1 MQRPWPAPRLSTFE
15 EILMPTVIK
24 CRPHA
29 VERRAPNLQ
38 ALVQIIGPR
47 FAEGAAERGAADVFV
62 AEHYE
67 VLKHHKVFSALVPA
81 DLGGGGL
88 RHSSMCTFLRLLGH
102 YCPSTALALSM
113 HQHLVAAAA
122 YNFRQGGRPGRKLL
136 ERVVA
141 DEAVLVSTGAS
152 DWMESNGTAKPTD
165 GGFQVSAKK
174 PFGSGSPKGDMLV
187 TSVPFEDPKDG
198 WQVLHFAVPFTVQG
212 VSIADDWRT
221 LGMRATGS
229 QTIIL
234 DNVLV
239 PDDAVTLRRS
249 RGRFHPAW
257 NVILTAAMPLI
268 MSVYTG
274 LAEAAAGIGQE
285 QARKRQGDPTVS
297 YLLGELTNQLT
308 MAQLAADDM
317 VRLANDLNFAMDLQ
331 VANAILIRKT
341 IVAEHVLATVEK
353 ALEAAGGA
361 GFYRKIGLERFLRDA
376 HAAQFHPLSGKR
388 QHCFTGRLALG
399 LDPIADEA

>member
-1 MQRPWPAPRLSTFE
+1 MT
-15 EILMPTVIK
+15 TVIE
-24 CRPHA
+24 CHPPA
-29 VERRAPNLQ
+29 VAKPTLDLQ

-47 FAEGAAERGAADVFV
+47 FAEGAAERDAGDVFV
-62 AEHYE
+62 AEHYD
-67 VLKHHKVFSALVPA
+67 VLKHHKIFSALVPA

-88 RHSSMCTFLRLLGH
+88 RHGSMCTFLRQLAH
-102 YCPSTALALSM
+102 YSPSTALALSM

-122 YNFRQGGRPGRKLL
+122 YNHRQGRPGKKLL
-136 ERVVA
+136 ERVAA
-141 DEAVLVSTGAS
+141 DEAVLISTGAS
-152 DWMESNGTAKPTD
+152 DWMESNGTVKRTD
-165 GGFQVSAKK
+165 GGFRVTAKK
-174 PFGSGSPKGDMLV
+174 PFGSGSPKGDVLV
-187 TSVPFEDPKDG
+187 TSAPFEDPKEG
-198 WQVLHFAVPFTVQG
+198 WQVLHFAVPFAAQG
-212 VSIADDWRT
+212 MSLADDWRT

-234 DNVLV
+234 DNVFV
-239 PDDAVTLRRS
+239 PDDAVALRRP

-268 MSVYTG
+268 MSIYTG
-274 LAEAAAGIGQE
+274 VAEAAAAIGQE
-285 QARKRQGDPTVS
+285 QAMKRQGDPTVP

-308 MAQLAADDM
+308 MAQLAVDDM
-317 VRLANDLNFAMDLQ
+317 VRLANDLNFAMNLR

-361 GFYRKIGLERFLRDA
+361 GFYRKTGLERFLRDA

-388 QHCFTGRLALG
+388 QHRFTGRLALG
-399 LDPIADEA
+399 LDPIADAA